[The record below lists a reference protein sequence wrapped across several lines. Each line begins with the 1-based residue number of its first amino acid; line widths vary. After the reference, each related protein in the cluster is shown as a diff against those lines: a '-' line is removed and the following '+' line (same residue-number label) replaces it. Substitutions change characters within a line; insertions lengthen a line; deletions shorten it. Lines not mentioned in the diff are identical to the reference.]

1 MPRTPASVDEN
12 LPLHHEEERE
22 QPPATQEGHHQHRR
36 WFAILQVLSIIV
48 AMTLALYNHALLGS
62 LPNEDTTPQ
71 AWLTESEPMEPVEP
85 CNQGGIRLYTGLD
98 SNING
103 VLDAEER
110 SDPLVVCHGPRGL
123 SGPQGQPG
131 TNGSVAHTQLMA
143 TEVLLPGNATCPEGG
158 TQFRSGLDLDGN
170 GSLDPNEVVDES
182 LLCNGLLG
190 ENGVDGGDGDAGF
203 SALVDKTVAPAYVC
217 LDGFQL
223 RFGIDDG
230 AGGALSNNGILEP
243 SEVRETLNL
252 CFEPLRSERITD
264 IYDNVGNSMTIGCEA
279 SAWLPSS
286 HRFLFAASDGVHGCE
301 LHVSDGTVNN
311 TELLADL
318 HPNGD
323 ALPGRDLGFHVL
335 DQRVVFFD
343 ATDGTN
349 GRQLWVSDGS
359 ANGTFALGMVEM
371 EPPVP
376 WNNGFVFSSTT
387 GDLLWTNG
395 TDLRPWLEHPAW
407 NTSQQATVQS
417 SMAGLQQPGSAW
429 LHGDQHAIWFS
440 AEDTLGDIEPHR
452 LTNDG
457 TLTSWEVNAFGD
469 TQLFHPLSDENDL
482 VAVAVRAG
490 VKQLIRLED
499 DGSASWLTSIAPA
512 SGDTRLGEGMG
523 VHRIGD
529 NLLYDAVTNN
539 NEPRLWTT
547 NMANGISLQLDEEI
561 LAPGA
566 QVGVANTGE
575 RLFFDCVTPSSGT
588 EMCVTD
594 GTPGGSN
601 VFHDLTP
608 GVLSSDIRGL
618 VAVGDGAAMVS
629 DGVTS
634 GDAVGVSLWMIEG
647 DELHMAYN
655 PWPGTGNSSQ
665 ALTYGSMTLTDSQV
679 FFVAHDGEFGHEW
692 HRWSHGE
699 LSDDWIVIDR

>member
-1 MPRTPASVDEN
+1 
-12 LPLHHEEERE
+12 
-22 QPPATQEGHHQHRR
+22 
-36 WFAILQVLSIIV
+36 
-48 AMTLALYNHALLGS
+48 
-62 LPNEDTTPQ
+62 
-71 AWLTESEPMEPVEP
+71 
-85 CNQGGIRLYTGLD
+85 
-98 SNING
+98 
-103 VLDAEER
+103 
-110 SDPLVVCHGPRGL
+110 
-123 SGPQGQPG
+123 
-131 TNGSVAHTQLMA
+131 
-143 TEVLLPGNATCPEGG
+143 
-158 TQFRSGLDLDGN
+158 
-170 GSLDPNEVVDES
+170 
-182 LLCNGLLG
+182 
-190 ENGVDGGDGDAGF
+190 
-203 SALVDKTVAPAYVC
+203 
-217 LDGFQL
+217 
-223 RFGIDDG
+223 
-230 AGGALSNNGILEP
+230 
-243 SEVRETLNL
+243 
-252 CFEPLRSERITD
+252 
-264 IYDNVGNSMTIGCEA
+264 MTIGCEA

-311 TELLADL
+311 TQLLADL

-359 ANGTFALGMVEM
+359 ANGTFVGDGRNGASGAVEQRIRFFFDHGRFA
-371 EPPVP
+371 VDKRYR
-376 WNNGFVFSSTT
+376 SSAMA
-387 GDLLWTNG
+387 GASG
-395 TDLRPWLEHPAW
+395 V

-512 SGDTRLGEGMG
+512 SGDTCLGEGMG

-699 LSDDWIVIDR
+699 LSDDWIVIDRWRDDMFSANAIGARHADHIILGCLLLDREGLPAGKTHHCIGLLELGIHRNTLIEDKTIPLPVVTTNGLEITQHTAFELFHVREPCFDHDGACLLTPYPTGAEHHDGFVFHGCW